1 VIAVG
6 VDAGGTGTELIGARD
21 GTEIGKACAG
31 PAQPSS
37 RGVEAAAETIARAVL
52 ELVSVGEPFTL
63 FVGAAGAGRSSTAR
77 ALEEHLRARL
87 PAVHAVRVEDDAR
100 IALRA
105 AIPEGAGIA
114 LIAGTG
120 SMAYAEHGER
130 RVRIGGAGYLV
141 GDEGSGFAI
150 GLAALRAAARAFDGL
165 ARADAITEMI
175 ARELGIADHDALL
188 NFVYALPVV
197 DVARIASLAPHVLAF
212 AGAGDRT
219 ATNIVQF
226 AAKELGDL
234 TCAAARQAELM
245 DACPSIALCGGLLH
259 ENSLLTYVLQTRL
272 QADIPGASIIRSSV
286 TPAWVA
292 VRLAET
298 LFAKEHG

>member
-6 VDAGGTGTELIGARD
+6 VDAGGTGTELIGTRNGA
-21 GTEIGKACAG
+21 EIGKMCVG
-31 PAQPSS
+31 QAQPIS

-52 ELVSVGEPFTL
+52 ELVSAGESFTL
-63 FVGAAGAGRSSTAR
+63 FVGAAGAGRLSTAR

-87 PAVHAVRVEDDAR
+87 PAVRAIRVEDDAR

-105 AIPEGAGIA
+105 AIPQGTGIA

-120 SMAYAEHGER
+120 SMAYVEHGER
-130 RVRIGGAGYLV
+130 RVRVGGVGYLL

-165 ARADAITEMI
+165 ARADAIREMI
-175 ARELGIADHDALL
+175 VREFGIADRDALL
-188 NFVYALPVV
+188 NFVYVLPVI
-197 DVARIASLAPHVLAF
+197 DVARIASLAPHVLAL

-219 ATNIVQF
+219 ATNIVQC
-226 AAKELGDL
+226 AAKELSDL

-245 DACPSIALCGGLLH
+245 DACPAIALCGGLLH

-272 QADIPGASIIRSSV
+272 QADIPGASVIRAGV
-286 TPAWVA
+286 APAWVA
-292 VRLAET
+292 VRFAET
-298 LFAKEHG
+298 LFAESRG